1 MIGEILKITDKVF
14 DRLVPDKTKAQKIK
28 AQFNQ
33 TFLELAVK
41 ERDLVQKFILEYEG
55 RASEVPKAI
64 LWMRT
69 LIRPFFT
76 WIFGLIGAGWVIG
89 QAIGLIQKDM
99 PQALAM
105 WVSIVMGFWF
115 GGRIFEK
122 NKGLK

>member
-1 MIGEILKITDKVF
+1 VIGDILKIADKVF
-14 DRLVPDKTKAQKIK
+14 DRLVPNKSKAQQIK

-55 RASEVPKAI
+55 RATEIPKAI

-76 WIFGLIGAGWVIG
+76 WVFGLIGAGWIIG
-89 QAIGLIQKDM
+89 QAFGWITQDM
-99 PQALAM
+99 PPALNM

-115 GGRIFEK
+115 GGRVFEK
-122 NKGLK
+122 MKGKI

>member
-1 MIGEILKITDKVF
+1 MIGDILKITDKVF
-14 DRLVPDKTKAQKIK
+14 DRLIPDKNKAQQIK

-33 TFLELAVK
+33 TFLELAIK

-69 LIRPFFT
+69 LIRPVFT

-99 PQALAM
+99 PQALSM